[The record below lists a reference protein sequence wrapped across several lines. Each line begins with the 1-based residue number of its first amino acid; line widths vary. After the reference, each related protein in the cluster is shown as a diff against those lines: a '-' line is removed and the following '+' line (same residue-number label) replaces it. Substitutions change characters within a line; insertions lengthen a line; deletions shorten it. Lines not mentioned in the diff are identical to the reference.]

1 MKGGYVS
8 LEEAHPPIK
17 RVTEMQVASAM
28 LRAITDAMKK
38 GAVSI
43 PVPDSLRAHVLARK
57 QRHGFRSEP

>member
-17 RVTEMQVASAM
+17 RMTEMQLASAM
-28 LRAITDAMKK
+28 LRAIDAALRK

-43 PVPDSLRAHVLARK
+43 PMPDSLRAHVLARK
-57 QRHGFRSEP
+57 TRHTFAGRP